1 MVIQDEVCVG
11 ASFLGLTS
19 LPIQGG
25 FYVLADLSVAPLEV
39 PLFLGNDIVYLF
51 GVLHDLP
58 FLVLRCVVLGLFP
71 IDHLLKEALVSLL
84 VGFLDLAVN
93 NLLLLFH
100 LLPVLLFQRYT
111 KFLHTEFGL
120 FGQVLGWVL
129 LSDKEALKDA
139 SVVSRRQRSRVG
151 FVYFFNGPFPVVLA
165 VPAATVGVLLGLG
178 LEWARIQLL

>member
-1 MVIQDEVCVG
+1 MVIQDEVRVG

-39 PLFLGNDIVYLF
+39 SLFLGNDIVYLF

-58 FLVLRCVVLGLFP
+58 FLVLRCVVLALFP

-84 VGFLDLAVN
+84 VGFLDLTVDD
-93 NLLLLFH
+93 LLLLLH

-111 KFLHTEFGL
+111 QLLHTEFGL
-120 FGQVLGWVL
+120 LGQVLGWVL

-139 SVVSRRQRSRVG
+139 SVVSRRQRSRIS
-151 FVYFFNGPFPVVLA
+151 FVYFFNGPSPIVLA
-165 VPAATVGVLLGLG
+165 VPAATVGVFLGLG
-178 LEWARIQLL
+178 L